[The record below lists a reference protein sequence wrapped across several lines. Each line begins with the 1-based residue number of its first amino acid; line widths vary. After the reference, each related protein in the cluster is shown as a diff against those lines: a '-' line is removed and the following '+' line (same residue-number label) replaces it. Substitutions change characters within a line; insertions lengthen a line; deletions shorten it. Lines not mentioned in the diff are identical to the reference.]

1 MRLPV
6 MILVLLAA
14 VALSAALWW
23 LSGGRVL
30 VFALPLVV
38 AVPLLGPRRRG

>member
-1 MRLPV
+1 

-14 VALSAALWW
+14 VAISVALWW

-30 VFALPLVV
+30 FFGLPLVV
-38 AVPLLGPRRRG
+38 AAPMLWRRR